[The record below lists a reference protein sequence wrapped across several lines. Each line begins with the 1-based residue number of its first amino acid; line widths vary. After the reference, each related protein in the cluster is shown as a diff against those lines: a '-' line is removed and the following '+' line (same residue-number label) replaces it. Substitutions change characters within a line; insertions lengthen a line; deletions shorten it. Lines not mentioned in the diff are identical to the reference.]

1 MSFLA
6 RTHTRTELQYPYR
19 DVCDRVSVHYCF
31 SASCCSKRQRQ
42 VVQRC
47 LLSLRLLYCC
57 VTGNIHM
64 LGDITFKWYG
74 KRRSKVQS
82 NKLSCC
88 WHYESHLKK
97 LSAELNN
104 VLAGIRHYDKYDI
117 MTCIKGDA
125 LWLSLFTTLYD
136 IIQADHCALISF
148 HVCVSC
154 GEGKSCQE

>member
-104 VLAGIRHYDKYDI
+104 VLAGIRHYDLHKRRR
-117 MTCIKGDA
+117 TLIKFIHHII
-125 LWLSLFTTLYD
+125 WHNPSWSLCTYF
-136 IIQADHCALISF
+136 IP
-148 HVCVSC
+148 CVR
-154 GEGKSCQE
+154 